1 MQSKKFTVEDK
12 HTAKNMGSGG
22 LDVLATP
29 ALVAFLEN
37 VAFEDGAAHCEEGK
51 TTVGSEMNMKH
62 LAPTAVGS
70 EIEVRLSD
78 KQVSGKKLTYYLE
91 AVEGNK
97 QIATATHVRFIV
109 DEGKFMG
116 SL

>member
-12 HTAKNMGSGG
+12 YTAKNMGSGG

-51 TTVGSEMNMKH
+51 TTVGSEMNMNH
-62 LAPTAVGS
+62 LAPFNPPIPS
-70 EIEVRLSD
+70 PIERNTFERKS
-78 KQVSGKKLTYYLE
+78 
-91 AVEGNK
+91 
-97 QIATATHVRFIV
+97 
-109 DEGKFMG
+109 
-116 SL
+116 